1 MRMSVLNIDVA
12 KLKKQYIYIFLKRL
26 IDVIA
31 SIAGLIILSP
41 LFLVVALCIKI
52 DDPRGPI
59 FYSQIRVGKSGRKF
73 RMFKFRSMVTN
84 ADQLLKE
91 LEEKNEIDGAMFKLK
106 SDPRITK
113 VGRIIRKYSLDELP
127 QLVNVVTGSMS
138 LVGPRPPLVHE
149 VEKYSD
155 YDKQRLLVKPGCTGL
170 WQVGGR
176 NDVDFDE
183 MVKLDLNYITHRST
197 FLDIKIMFETVWVM
211 VKPNGAY

>member
-1 MRMSVLNIDVA
+1 MLNIDVA

>member
-1 MRMSVLNIDVA
+1 MSVLNIDVA